1 MADMMHILAS
11 PRDRKDYARLAEA
24 GRRRG
29 IDPQRPKRFV

>member
-1 MADMMHILAS
+1 MADMIHILAS
-11 PRDRKDYARLAEA
+11 PRDYARLAEA